1 MTGRYSNPPE
11 KYLKVIAPLV
21 DMARNLLE
29 KGEPLE
35 PMAFV
40 GNFASGKTMPMML
53 NNDSE
58 AEKDRSAM
66 AIRMAAE
73 MLEADFVFLIMEVWS
88 LPPDKISRMDAI
100 LEKYGSISASPYR
113 VDTVSLCLETRY
125 GVWVAECPA
134 LPKGISKK
142 KRTIGPPR
150 FKHFTEVEGRF
161 SHFLRDAD
169 EAPGPTLH

>member
-1 MTGRYSNPPE
+1 MTGSYSNHPE
-11 KYLKVIAPLV
+11 NYLKVITPLI
-21 DMARNLLE
+21 DTARNFLE
-29 KGEPLE
+29 KGEALE
-35 PMAFV
+35 PIAFV
-40 GNFASGKTMPMML
+40 GNFASGKTMLILL
-53 NNDSE
+53 NNDSD

-73 MLEADFVFLIMEVWS
+73 ILEADFVFLIMEVWS

-113 VDTVSLCLETRY
+113 VDSVSLCLETRY
-125 GVWVAECPA
+125 GVWVAECPT

-142 KRTIGPPR
+142 KRTIASPR

-161 SHFLRDAD
+161 SHFLKGDD
-169 EAPGPTLH
+169 EASGATLH